1 MPLTADDV
9 NNVAFSK
16 APMGHS
22 GYDEDQ
28 VDAFLDRAGQ
38 ALLQP
43 DSLASGSLTPAEVQ
57 AARFAKPPI
66 GKRGYHQDEVDTFL
80 DLVADE
86 LGRRQGRPLSA
97 LEPTSRSAA
106 VEPTGEQNERPRR
119 GLLSSFFRRPPEI

>member
-28 VDAFLDRAGQ
+28 VDTFLDRAGQ

-43 DSLASGSLTPAEVQ
+43 GSLASGSLTPAEIQ
-57 AARFAKPPI
+57 GARFAKPPI

-80 DLVADE
+80 ELVAGE
-86 LGRRQGRPLSA
+86 LARRQGRPLSA
-97 LEPTSRSAA
+97 LGQTSRSAA
-106 VEPTGEQNERPRR
+106 IELTGEKNRRPRHR
-119 GLLSSFFRRPPEI
+119 FLTSLFRRPPEI